1 MITTISG
8 LLGQKEINMSINC
21 IRTLIED
28 AAQTHS
34 DKTALVFN
42 EKSITYSELFAKVN
56 QVAYYLK
63 ELDLPKDSR
72 IGIYSNKGIEQVIA
86 ILAILSTDYILVP
99 LTKLLKP
106 EQVEYIINDCDIKC
120 IITDKLKLE
129 SIEEINFDGHI
140 ISYETAGK
148 DIPSFEEIFK
158 YYNKPYV
165 CDINGHNNAVITY
178 SFGVSGT
185 PKGIVISHR
194 NLIDSARV
202 ASQYLNLQ
210 EDDVISA
217 LLIFN
222 LDYGLNQ
229 IFCSLYKRATLAIHR
244 FILPEDFFNHIM
256 DDKVTVIPLMPV
268 NITQM
273 FDEEMSRI
281 PNPELFNDVKTITS
295 SGGNV
300 TAKMIKE
307 CKKTFKNAAFYSM
320 HGLTE
325 AFRSTYLDP
334 SQVEI
339 RPDSIGKAIP
349 DVELYVINED
359 GKECGVREVGEL
371 IHRGGY
377 IYKGFWNAPEQ
388 NAERFKSISI
398 LKDVINLEGQLIDET
413 VVATGDYVYKD
424 EEGYFYFVSRNDNMI
439 KTRGFRVSPYEI
451 ESVVA
456 RSLPQIEQCAVF
468 SIDNELIEEEIV
480 MVYSSAS
487 EIAPKEILFELKKH
501 LASYMIPSRVI
512 YKKSLP
518 LVQSDKNQINKD
530 ELKRELSEN

>member
-1 MITTISG
+1 
-8 LLGQKEINMSINC
+8 MSINC

-28 AAQTHS
+28 SAVTHA
-34 DKTALVFN
+34 DKTALVFKQ
-42 EKSITYSELFAKVN
+42 ESISYSELFKRVN

-72 IGIYSNKGIEQVIA
+72 IGIYSNKSIEQVIA

-129 SIEEINFDGHI
+129 NIEEINFDGHI
-140 ISYETAGK
+140 ISYETASA
-148 DIPSFEEIFK
+148 DIPSFTEIYK
-158 YYNKPYV
+158 YYNKSYS
-165 CDINGHNNAVITY
+165 CDISGHSNAVITY

-194 NLIDSARV
+194 NLINSARV
-202 ASQYLNLQ
+202 VSQYLELK
-210 EDDVISA
+210 EDDVISG

-229 IFCSLYKRATLAIHR
+229 IFTSLYKRATLALHR
-244 FILPEDFFNHIM
+244 FILPEDFLNHLIN
-256 DDKVTVIPLMPV
+256 DKVTVIPLMPV
-268 NITQM
+268 NITQV
-273 FDEEMSRI
+273 FDEDMHRLPSA
-281 PNPELFNDVKTITS
+281 ELFENVRTITS

-300 TAKMIKE
+300 TKKMIQD
-307 CKKTFKNAAFYSM
+307 CKKLFNNASFYSM

-334 SQVEI
+334 SQIEI

-349 DVELYVINED
+349 DVELYVINKD
-359 GKECGVREVGEL
+359 GQECKPREVGEL

-388 NAERFKSISI
+388 NEQRFKSIQI
-398 LKDVINLEGQLIDET
+398 LKDVINLEGQLLDET
-413 VVATGDYVYKD
+413 VVASGDYVYKD
-424 EEGYFYFVSRNDNMI
+424 EEGYIYFVSRHDDMI
-439 KTRGFRVSPYEI
+439 KTRGFRVSPLEI
-451 ESVVA
+451 ESCV
-456 RSLPQIEQCAVF
+456 SKNIPLIESCAVF
-468 SIDNELIEEEIV
+468 SIDNEQIEEEIV
-480 MVYSSAS
+480 MVYSAKS
-487 EIAPKEILFELKKH
+487 EISKNEILFELKKH
-501 LASYMIPSRVI
+501 LASYMIPSRII

-518 LVQSDKNQINKD
+518 LVQSDKNKINKE
-530 ELKRELSEN
+530 ELKKELEI

>member
-1 MITTISG
+1 
-8 LLGQKEINMSINC
+8 MSINSV
-21 IRTLIED
+21 RTLLES
-28 AAQTHS
+28 AVQASS
-34 DKTALVFN
+34 DKNAVVYN
-42 EKSITYSELFAKVN
+42 EKSINYSQLFTKVN
-56 QVAYYLK
+56 QVAFYLN

-72 IGIYSNKGIEQVIA
+72 IGIYSTKGIEQVIA
-86 ILAILSTDYILVP
+86 VLAILSTDYILVP
-99 LTKLLKP
+99 LTTLLKP

-129 SIEEINFDGHI
+129 SIEEINFDGQI
-140 ISYETAGK
+140 ISYETASKG
-148 DIPSFEEIFK
+148 IASFEEIFK
-158 YYNKPYV
+158 YYNKPYT
-165 CDINGHNNAVITY
+165 CDINGHSNAVITY

-202 ASQYLNLQ
+202 VSEYLQL
-210 EDDVISA
+210 EHEDVISGV
-217 LLIFN
+217 LIFN

-229 IFCSLYKRATLAIHR
+229 IFCTLYKAATLALHR
-244 FILPEDFFNHIM
+244 FILPDDFFNHLIN
-256 DDKVTVIPLMPV
+256 DKVTVLPLMPV
-268 NITQM
+268 NISQM
-273 FDEEMSRI
+273 FDEDMHRI
-281 PNPELFNDVKTITS
+281 PSAELFSGVKTITS

-300 TAKMIKE
+300 TAKMIKD
-307 CKKTFKNAAFYSM
+307 CKNTFQQADFYSM

-334 SQVEI
+334 SQVQI
-339 RPDSIGKAIP
+339 RPDSIGKAIS

-377 IYKGFWNAPEQ
+377 IYRGFWNAPEQ
-388 NAERFKSISI
+388 NSERFKSVQI
-398 LKDVINLEGQLIDET
+398 LKDVINLEGQLTDEL

-424 EEGYFYFVSRNDNMI
+424 EEGYFYFVSRQDDMI

-456 RSLPQIEQCAVF
+456 KNIPQIEKCAVF
-468 SIDNELIEEEIV
+468 GLDNELIEEEIV
-480 MVYSSAS
+480 MVYSAAT
-487 EIAPKEILFELKKH
+487 EITEKEILFELKKH
-501 LASYMIPSRVI
+501 LASYMLPSRVV

-518 LVQSDKNQINKD
+518 LIQSDKNKVNK
-530 ELKRELSEN
+530 EALKKTLLSVK

>member
-1 MITTISG
+1 
-8 LLGQKEINMSINC
+8 MSINC

-28 AAQTHS
+28 AAKTHS
-34 DKTALVFN
+34 DKTALIFN

-63 ELDLPKDSR
+63 ELDLPKNSR
-72 IGIYSNKGIEQVIA
+72 VGVYSNKGIEQVIA

-99 LTKLLKP
+99 LTKLLKA
-106 EQVEYIINDCDIKC
+106 EQVEYIINDCDIRC

-129 SIEEINFDGHI
+129 SIEEINFNGHI

-148 DIPSFEEIFK
+148 EIASFEEIFK

-165 CDINGHNNAVITY
+165 CDINGHSNALITY

-202 ASQYLNLQ
+202 VSQYLDLKRS
-210 EDDVISA
+210 DVISG

-229 IFCSLYKRATLAIHR
+229 IFCTLYKRATLALHR
-244 FILPEDFFNHIM
+244 FILPEDFFNHII
-256 DDKVTVIPLMPV
+256 DDNVTVIPLMPI

-273 FDEEMSRI
+273 FDKDMSRI
-281 PNPELFNDVKTITS
+281 PSPELFENVKIITS

-300 TAKMIKE
+300 THKMISE

-349 DVELYVINED
+349 DVELYVINKE
-359 GKECGVREVGEL
+359 GKECAIREVGEL

-388 NAERFKSISI
+388 NAQRFKSVQI
-398 LKDVINLEGQLIDET
+398 LKDIINLEGQLTDEI

-424 EEGYFYFVSRNDNMI
+424 EEGYFYFVSRDDNMI

-451 ESVVA
+451 ESVVS
-456 RSLPQIEQCAVF
+456 RNLPQIEQCAVF
-468 SIDNELIEEEIV
+468 SVENELIEEEII
-480 MVYSSAS
+480 MIYSAAS
-487 EIAPKEILFELKKH
+487 EIAPKEIIFELKKH

-518 LVQSDKNQINKD
+518 LIQSDKNQVNVD